1 MASEGQSDARRRV
14 SEGQLVTCPAVCR
27 LGSHLYMYTPNN
39 WKRSTLYFYYLCT
52 HAQSNCPSLLSLP
65 PSIQTFFSEGAS
77 QQKEL
82 AVLRELCEGH
92 FNHDNLCRVLDVSLD
107 RAPVL
112 SWKGALLGTIAA
124 SGRDALGACIV
135 KEARC
140 FLPPSPPLTPPLT
153 PPFPHRRGSV

>member
-1 MASEGQSDARRRV
+1 M
-14 SEGQLVTCPAVCR
+14 TCR
-27 LGSHLYMYTPNN
+27 LVSHIIDSIPTCTCTHTN
-39 WKRSTLYFYYLCT
+39 WKRSTLYFHMHSLI
-52 HAQSNCPSLLSLP
+52 APPPLPPPSPSSLSLP

-77 QQKEL
+77 QRKEL

-112 SWKGALLGTIAA
+112 SWKGALLGAVAT
-124 SGRDALGACIV
+124 SGRDDLGTYIV

-140 FLPPSPPLTPPLT
+140 FLHLFPLLLSSPHSSPPLTPPL
-153 PPFPHRRGSV
+153 PHRRGSI